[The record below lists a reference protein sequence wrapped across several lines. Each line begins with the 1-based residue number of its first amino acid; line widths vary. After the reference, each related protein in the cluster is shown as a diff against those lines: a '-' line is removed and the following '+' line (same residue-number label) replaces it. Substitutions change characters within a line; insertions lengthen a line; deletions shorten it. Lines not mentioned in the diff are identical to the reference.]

1 MRILVLGSG
10 LEPLL
15 PVLNK
20 IGIGHFLV
28 SARDEVVEELERRV
42 YGLRGASV
50 SPVSP
55 PSDRLE
61 ALFFWR
67 GLVRG
72 EVKVIVSPDS
82 PAPTPLILASL
93 LSPEARGYLHVDGS
107 ELNIVGSFGRFIKDQ
122 YDPYMRRPIGRKRRR
137 ILREAHLIE
146 GRRLEPTVLA
156 RLIWRS

>member
-1 MRILVLGSG
+1 MGSD

-20 IGIGHFLV
+20 IGIGHFHV
-28 SARDEVVEELERRV
+28 STRDEVVEELERRV

-61 ALFFWR
+61 ALFFWMD
-67 GLVRG
+67 LVRG

-107 ELNIVGSFGRFIKDQ
+107 ELNIGGSFGRLIKGQ
-122 YDPYMRRPIGRKRRR
+122 YDPYMRRPLGRMRRR
-137 ILREAHLIE
+137 ILR
-146 GRRLEPTVLA
+146 RPRL
-156 RLIWRS
+156 W